1 MAIMPPPEGGGGEG
15 PIVPPPI
22 PTPTPAPEGSTGTDA
37 TYPIPAGSLALL
49 SNGTQT
55 SLLAVS
61 NLGSAITSRIN
72 STLDLIDALSDFESY
87 VVDASPLN
95 SLANLAVSTV
105 LNVPNVGTSDFVR
118 VIIILGEITPTGT
131 PKIAISNMT
140 TSYEV
145 SVPLTTNEK
154 RLEFNSIP
162 SSFVSSFYVQNNT
175 GVTLTSWGN
184 SIIVIPL

>member
-1 MAIMPPPEGGGGEG
+1 MAI
-15 PIVPPPI
+15 IPI
-22 PTPTPAPEGSTGTDA
+22 PEPIPEPIPAPSGSTGTDA
-37 TYPIPAGSLALL
+37 TYPISSSALALL
-49 SNGTQT
+49 SNGTQS

-87 VVDASPLN
+87 VLDASPLN
-95 SLANLAVSTV
+95 TLANSAVSTAF
-105 LNVPNVGTSDFVR
+105 NVPSVGTSAFVR
-118 VIIILGEITPTGT
+118 IIIVLGEITPTGT
-131 PKIAISNMT
+131 PKIAISDMT

-154 RLEFNSIP
+154 RLEFNNIP
-162 SSFVSSFYVQNNT
+162 NGFVSTFYVQNLT
-175 GVTLTSWGN
+175 GVPLASWGN

>member
-1 MAIMPPPEGGGGEG
+1 MAIMPPP
-15 PIVPPPI
+15 
-22 PTPTPAPEGSTGTDA
+22 TPTPIPVPIPAPSGSTGGDA

-49 SNGTQT
+49 SNGTQS

-72 STLDLIDALSDFESY
+72 STLDLIDALSGFESY

-95 SLANLAVSTV
+95 SLANSAVSTV
-105 LNVPNVGTSDFVR
+105 LNVPNVGTSGFVKI
-118 VIIILGEITPTGT
+118 VIILGEITPTGS
-131 PKIAISNMT
+131 PKIAISDMT
-140 TSYEV
+140 ISYEV

-162 SSFVSSFYVQNNT
+162 SGFVNAFYVQNNT
-175 GVTLTSWGN
+175 GVTLASWGN

>member
-1 MAIMPPPEGGGGEG
+1 MAIIPVPE
-15 PIVPPPI
+15 PVPEPI
-22 PTPTPAPEGSTGTDA
+22 PVPVPAPSGSTGNDA
-37 TYPIPAGSLALL
+37 TYPISSSALALL
-49 SNGTQT
+49 SNGTQS

-95 SLANLAVSTV
+95 SLANSAVSTAF
-105 LNVPNVGTSDFVR
+105 NVPNVGTSGSVR
-118 VIIILGEITPTGT
+118 IVIILGEITPTGT
-131 PKIAISNMT
+131 PKIAISDMT

-154 RLEFNSIP
+154 RVEFNNIP
-162 SSFVSSFYVQNNT
+162 SGFVNAFYVQNKT
-175 GVTLTSWGN
+175 GVSLASWGN